1 MIQLFKLSNIW
12 RANVLLKKYKLVAMG
27 GTFDSFHKGHKI
39 LVQKAFRV
47 GDKVIIGLT
56 SDEFVLSQNKSHPVD
71 HYHIRKKELVDFLH
85 ELDVIERA
93 QIVTLN
99 DPWGP
104 TITDPNIEALVA
116 SDETKNTVNKI
127 NELRMKSGLTP
138 LKLITVQMVLADD
151 CERISSTRIREGE
164 IDVEGHV
171 LTDECKKKKG

>member
-1 MIQLFKLSNIW
+1 
-12 RANVLLKKYKLVAMG
+12 MG

-39 LVQKAFRV
+39 LIQMAFRV

-71 HYHIRKKELVDFLH
+71 PYHIRKKELIDFLQ
-85 ELDVIERA
+85 ELDVLERTR
-93 QIVTLN
+93 IVTLN

-104 TITDPNIEALVA
+104 TITDPTIEALVA
-116 SDETKNTVNKI
+116 SEETKNTVNKI
-127 NELRMKSGLTP
+127 NEIRMKSGLTP
-138 LKLITVQMVLADD
+138 LELITVQMVLADD

-171 LTDECKKKKG
+171 LINECKKRKVNR